1 MNASLHGVHK
11 ASIGAKH
18 RAGIIV
24 AVGIIIDVTARTVTQ
39 DGATT
44 ELSEREVAVLAVLG
58 SGSVVS
64 RAELIRDAGLGE
76 LSSRR
81 CESLIM
87 ALRQVL
93 GTDTIINLRR
103 RGWRLATEAEVRT

>member
-11 ASIGAKH
+11 ASIAAKH
-18 RAGIIV
+18 RLAKIFG
-24 AVGIIIDVTARTVTQ
+24 VGIIIDVTARTVTQ

-44 ELSEREVAVLAVLG
+44 ELSERGMAVLAVLG
-58 SGSVVS
+58 SGSVIS
-64 RAELIRDAGLGE
+64 RAELIRDAGLGD

-87 ALRQVL
+87 RLRQVL

-103 RGWRLATEAEVRT
+103 RGWRLATEAEVRR